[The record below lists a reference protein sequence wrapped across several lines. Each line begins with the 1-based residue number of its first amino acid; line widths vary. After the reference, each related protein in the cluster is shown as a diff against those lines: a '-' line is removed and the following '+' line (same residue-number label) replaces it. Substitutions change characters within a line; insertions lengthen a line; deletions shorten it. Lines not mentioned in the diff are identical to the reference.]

1 MLGDT
6 KLIRIFLR
14 ELKGDESGNVLP
26 LAAAGILPLIAL
38 VGGAMDISVAYM
50 ARSKLQKACDS
61 AVLAGR
67 QSMDGVSFKQANK
80 KEAKR
85 FFEFNYPQGL
95 YNARKLDFKIAQNP
109 AATTELIGS
118 ASADIPTSLMRIFG
132 YESLPVSVA
141 CSAEKDVG
149 NNDIVLVLDVTGS
162 MNDAPSTGGG
172 SKIGALRTGASGLYR
187 ALEDSAGSTTRYGIV
202 PYSHTVNVGRSL
214 QNRDIL
220 VNQQYV
226 DGYWYKT
233 GPWWNFSH
241 SGTRTVH
248 ISNSSWNNA
257 AGNDEG
263 NRQGFRTS
271 GDGCIEERA
280 SIGLGSSPIEIASS
294 VSLDDVNTTAANG
307 NDTAKQFGR
316 YDPGVQRGQTQDGC
330 PSEATTLREYVSET
344 AFNSAI
350 TTATARVTGGTYHD
364 IGMLWG
370 LRFISRDGF
379 FGSDNPE
386 ELAGAPVNQHIVF
399 MTDGK
404 LDTGGTLYSAFGVDD
419 YSDRLQGFGSRTQKH
434 ISRFKSI
441 CALAKSMKVTVWVIA
456 LDVTDT
462 ADIEQCATSES
473 NFYISDGTDL
483 EEVFAEIGRGIGNLR
498 LTQ

>member
-1 MLGDT
+1 MRNLFRN
-6 KLIRIFLR
+6 LIA
-14 ELKGDESGNVLP
+14 DQSGNVLP
-26 LAAAGILPLIAL
+26 LAAAGILPLVAL
-38 VGGAMDISVAYM
+38 VGGAMDISVTYM

-67 QSMDGVSFKQANK
+67 QSMDSTTFKTENK
-80 KEAKR
+80 KEAER
-85 FFEFNYPQGL
+85 FFAFNYPTGL
-95 YNARKLDFKIAQNP
+95 YNAEKLTFKISQNTS
-109 AATTELIGS
+109 AKTELLGS

-132 YESLPVSVA
+132 FQKLPISVS

-162 MNDAPSTGGG
+162 MNDAPSTGGT
-172 SKIGALRTGASGLYR
+172 SKIGRLRTGAAGLYR

-226 DGYWYKT
+226 DGYWYKS
-233 GPWWNFSH
+233 GGWWYFQNN
-241 SGTRTVH
+241 GLRTVH
-248 ISNSSWNNA
+248 ISDSSWNNA
-257 AGNDEG
+257 GNGNDEG

-280 SIGLGSSPIEIASS
+280 SVGYGSSPVQIAST
-294 VSLDDVNTTAANG
+294 VSLDDVNSSAANG

-316 YDPGVQRGQTQDGC
+316 YDPAVQRGHSQDGC
-330 PSEATTLREYVSET
+330 PSEATTLREYTSET
-344 AFNSAI
+344 AFTGAINSA
-350 TTATARVTGGTYHD
+350 TAKVTGGTYHD

-370 LRFISRDGF
+370 LRFISRKGF
-379 FGSDNPE
+379 FESSNPE
-386 ELAGAPVNQHIVF
+386 ELSGMPVNQHIVF

-404 LDTGGTLYSAFGVDD
+404 LDTGGTLYSAYGVDS
-419 YSDRLQGFGSRTQKH
+419 YTNRLQGTGTRTQKH
-434 ISRFKSI
+434 VSRFKSI
-441 CALAKSMKVTVWVIA
+441 CSLAKSMKVTVWVIA

-462 ADIEQCATSES
+462 GDIKQCATSDS
-473 NFYISDGTDL
+473 NFFVSDGSDL
-483 EEVFAEIGRGIGNLR
+483 EEIFADIGRGIGNLR